1 MESFQKKKLLIERGR
16 EREFSFGAQEIRWGI
31 MNGVP
36 PKKHEYVVDGDGG
49 VPTTYNWST

>member
-1 MESFQKKKLLIERGR
+1 MIESFQTKKKLLIERGR
-16 EREFSFGAQEIRWGI
+16 EREFSFGAQEIGWGI

-49 VPTTYNWST
+49 VPTTYT